1 MEKHMD
7 CKLLT
12 NTSCNDGRW
21 KIVPQKIRHKSWS
34 ISVSYEWVDLSFT
47 RLFPEDI
54 YLRN

>member
-1 MEKHMD
+1 MEKHLD

-12 NTSCNDGRW
+12 NTSSNDGRW
-21 KIVPQKIRHKSWS
+21 QIVLQKVHHKLLS
-34 ISVSYEWVDLSFT
+34 ITVSYEWVDLSFT